1 MTESGLVSA
10 RWLLDNYQQDNI
22 RILDASM
29 DATVI
34 FPDTWQSGPVEFEQ
48 AHIPGARY
56 FDIDKTSDTSSGL
69 PHTLPRPEVFQSTMR
84 SLGINAGDHVI
95 VYDNSLLRSA
105 ARGWWMLRVMG
116 HARVSVL
123 DGGLEAW
130 KQAGG
135 PLETGAPRAVEG
147 DFEARFQPE
156 LFRSKSGMLD
166 IVERG
171 GPLIVDARGAPR
183 FNGEVSEP
191 RPGLASGHIPGAVNV
206 PFSSLYTAD
215 GLLRPKNE
223 LKSIFARS
231 GVNAAQTL
239 VTSCG
244 SGVTAC
250 NLALALHELG
260 NDRVAVYDGSWVE
273 WGSSKDVPIET
284 GVQNSS

>member
-10 RWLLDNYQQDNI
+10 SWLLDNYKRDNI

-34 FPDTWQSGPVEFEQ
+34 FPDTWQSGPAEFEQ
-48 AHIPGARY
+48 AHIPGAHY

-69 PHTLPRPEVFQSTMR
+69 PHTLPQPEAFQATMR
-84 SLGINAGDHVI
+84 SLGINGRDHVI

-116 HARVSVL
+116 HTRVSVL

-135 PLETGAPRAVEG
+135 PVEAGTPDIIEG

-156 LFRSKSGMLD
+156 LFRSKSDMLD
-166 IVERG
+166 IVLRG

-183 FNGEVSEP
+183 FNGDVKEP

-215 GLLRPKNE
+215 GLLRPRAE
-223 LKSIFARS
+223 LKSVFAQS
-231 GVNAAQTL
+231 KVDAGQAL

-260 NDRVAVYDGSWVE
+260 NNEVAVYDGSWVE
-273 WGSSKDVPIET
+273 WGSSNDVPIET
-284 GVQNSS
+284 GPQNSS

>member
-10 RWLLDNYQQDNI
+10 SWLLDNYERDSI

-34 FPDTWQSGPVEFEQ
+34 FPDTWQSGPAEFEQ

-69 PHTLPRPEVFQSTMR
+69 PHTLPQPDLFQATMR
-84 SLGINAGDHVI
+84 SLGINNSDHVI

-116 HARVSVL
+116 HPQVSVL

-135 PLETGAPRAVEG
+135 PLEAGAPSFVEG

-156 LFRSKSGMLD
+156 LFRSKSDMLD
-166 IVERG
+166 IVQRG

-183 FNGEVSEP
+183 FNGDVSEP
-191 RPGLASGHIPGAVNV
+191 RPGLASGHIPGATNV
-206 PFSSLYTAD
+206 PFSSLYSGD
-215 GLLRPKNE
+215 GLLKPKEE
-223 LKSIFARS
+223 LKSIFAQCA
-231 GVNAAQTL
+231 VDADQTL
-239 VTSCG
+239 ITSCG

-284 GVQNSS
+284 GPSSIG